1 MIENSL
7 VRELFQLSQELHKG
21 IMISRRS
28 VDLVGNNFRQT
39 ACCRCRWA
47 SVGEQKRDQEIGE
60 LDSASS
66 RAYQGVLS
74 WWT

>member
-28 VDLVGNNFRQT
+28 VDLVGNNFRQN
-39 ACCRCRWA
+39 
-47 SVGEQKRDQEIGE
+47 
-60 LDSASS
+60 
-66 RAYQGVLS
+66 GVLPLPPGIGRPAKA
-74 WWT
+74 